1 MKYSVTRFIEFT
13 VSNRTFYKIMTSV
26 DTLKEYI
33 KSKYEGTNFNN
44 ELIVSVE
51 SVDIPQDPEVN
62 IFDRYGS
69 INIVAQCV
77 LVI

>member
-1 MKYSVTRFIEFT
+1 MKYSVTRFMEFT
-13 VSNRTFYKIMTSV
+13 VSNWTFYQIMTNV

-44 ELIVSVE
+44 ELVVSVE
-51 SVDIPQDPEVN
+51 SVDIPQDAEVN

-69 INIVAQCV
+69 IN
-77 LVI
+77 LVV